1 MTGAIAL
8 DALGEWL
15 AAEVGAGGEPV
26 AVLAGHFA
34 IFSAGGVASDLLDA
48 GTPSLAGAR
57 EMLDF
62 SRVTWRAACLAG
74 ARRPSPPFRLVVLMD
89 DVQFVRPQLNDRG
102 LSERLA
108 AELAAGYLD
117 AVPRVPPY
125 HARELAAHGIADECI
140 LQASAHQW
148 LFSERQ
154 LRIDAVRHLR
164 QHHGSDARE
173 GSRLISSADG
183 STVSVALADGGDYC
197 LIHSGRTSC
206 VGGYIELL
214 SRLHARGVR
223 KLVAMVPMRCLGQI
237 ALGTLLARRLFDLA
251 NLSVVNVAV
260 PDPAVGLPAHVVPT
274 GP

>member
-1 MTGAIAL
+1 MTAAIAL
-8 DALGEWL
+8 DALGDWL
-15 AAEVGAGGEPV
+15 AAEVGAGGEHV

-34 IFSAGGVASDLLDA
+34 IFSAGGAASDLLDA
-48 GTPSLAGAR
+48 GTPPLAGAR

-62 SRVTWRAACLAG
+62 TRVTWRAACVAG
-74 ARRPSPPFRLVVLMD
+74 ARRPSHPLRLVVLMD

-117 AVPRVPPY
+117 AVPRVPAY
-125 HARELAAHGIADECI
+125 HAGELAAHGIADECI
-140 LQASAHQW
+140 LQASAQQW

-164 QHHGSDARE
+164 QHHDSDA
-173 GSRLISSADG
+173 SRLTSSADG

-237 ALGTLLARRLFDLA
+237 ALGTSLARQLFGLA
-251 NLSVVNVAV
+251 NLTVVNVAV
-260 PDPAVGLPAHVVPT
+260 PDPAVGLPAHVVPAA
-274 GP
+274 P